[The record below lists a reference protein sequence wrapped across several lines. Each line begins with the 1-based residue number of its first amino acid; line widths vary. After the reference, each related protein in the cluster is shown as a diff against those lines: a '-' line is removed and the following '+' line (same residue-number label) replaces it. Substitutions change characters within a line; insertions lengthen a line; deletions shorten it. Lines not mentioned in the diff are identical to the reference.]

1 MSRRLLT
8 TAAALIGLL
17 AAPGLAS
24 AQKGA
29 ADRPAVLPFGAL
41 GADSTAAIGAGLR
54 LFPAPGDAAVPVT
67 PIPAP
72 GPTPIAV
79 PGVAAPPAQA
89 TPPPVKPAPAGVA
102 VAPARPAVPTDKP
115 VALGRE
121 GPAAPAGGSTAF
133 GTDPAVSARVRQQM
147 LAAALP
153 NSPNPQALR
162 AAVEA
167 GMPWQEFDRLLT
179 QHGYDPRDLVDVVAA
194 FYLIA
199 WEVATGGDA
208 LAQPAGI
215 AAVRGQA
222 RQMLA
227 GNPAMAR
234 LNEAERQATAETLAF
249 HAMAMAGRH
258 HDLQAA
264 GGGPQL
270 IAYRAEVA
278 QAVAQQQGIDLRRFT
293 LTPNG
298 FQTR

>member
-1 MSRRLLT
+1 MSRRLLA
-8 TAAALIGLL
+8 TAAALIGFC
-17 AAPGLAS
+17 AAPDLAS

-41 GADSTAAIGAGLR
+41 GADSAAAIGAGLR
-54 LFPAPGDAAVPVT
+54 LFPAPGEAVAPVT

-72 GPTPIAV
+72 GPMPVAV
-79 PGVAAPPAQA
+79 PGVAAPPAQVA
-89 TPPPVKPAPAGVA
+89 PPPVKPSPAGAA
-102 VAPARPAVPTDKP
+102 VAPAVPALPTGKP
-115 VALGRE
+115 AALGRD
-121 GPAAPAGGSTAF
+121 GAAAPVRSQTAF
-133 GTDPAVSARVRQQM
+133 GTDPSVSARVRQQM

-162 AAVEA
+162 AAVDA

-264 GGGPQL
+264 GGGPDL

-278 QAVAQQQGIDLRRFT
+278 QAVAQQQGIDVRRFA
-293 LTPNG
+293 LTPSG